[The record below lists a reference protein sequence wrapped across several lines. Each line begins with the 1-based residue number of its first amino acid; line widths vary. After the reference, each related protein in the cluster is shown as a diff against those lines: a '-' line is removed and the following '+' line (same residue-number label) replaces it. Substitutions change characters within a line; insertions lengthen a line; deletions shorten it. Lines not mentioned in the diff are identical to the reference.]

1 MKHSTSTFCVLFVA
15 VITIFGFSA
24 CNRTSYTVDV
34 TVSDIFNGEKAY
46 LYDVI
51 TEEELDSADV
61 TNGKLKFSGEVDSTR
76 IVALVGASYTP
87 VMFFLEPGKIKIDA
101 DSNVVSGT
109 KLNDALNDFVHNE
122 ELEALADECEN
133 IRAEIYAAESDEE
146 QLAIVDRYD
155 EANAKLQEYLKKE
168 CLDMYDEHRKD
179 LLGAYVL
186 TIVSQSLSLSELEGI
201 LSDADPVV
209 RNFKPIDDIYKSL
222 KSSESTQPGHHYVDL
237 NGIDYATGK
246 PATLSSMIDG
256 KIAVVD
262 FWASWCRPCRE
273 EIVSNLIGV
282 FNDYKDKGVVVV
294 GVDVSDDAEDHDKAV
309 KELNI
314 QYPQLIDSENL
325 AGETYGISSIPQIML
340 IDRDGNIVA
349 RDLRGNDV
357 RTAIDKLLAE

>member
-1 MKHSTSTFCVLFVA
+1 M
-15 VITIFGFSA
+15 
-24 CNRTSYTVDV
+24 
-34 TVSDIFNGEKAY
+34 
-46 LYDVI
+46 
-51 TEEELDSADV
+51 
-61 TNGKLKFSGEVDSTR
+61 
-76 IVALVGASYTP
+76 
-87 VMFFLEPGKIKIDA
+87 
-101 DSNVVSGT
+101 
-109 KLNDALNDFVHNE
+109 NDFVHNE
-122 ELEALADECEN
+122 ELQALADECEN
-133 IRAEIYAAESDEE
+133 IRAGIYSAESDEE
-146 QLAIVDRYD
+146 QLSIVDRYD

-168 CLDMYDEHRKD
+168 CLDMYDKHRKD

-186 TIVSQSLSLSELEGI
+186 TIVSQSLSLSELEEI

-294 GVDVSDDAEDHDKAV
+294 GVDVSDDAEDHDKTV